1 MPSKSLKSGPVKN
14 NQAHLRNIKLVLEYD
29 GSAFHGF
36 QLQPKHTS
44 VQRSLEK
51 ALARLC
57 GKKTKISSASGRTDA
72 GVHALHQVVNFK
84 TQSPR
89 PVQVIQKALNA
100 VLPDE
105 IAVVSAEEV
114 PESFHARFD
123 VKVKT
128 YEYRIW
134 NSRVRSPLLIGRV
147 WHVPFKLDLE
157 KMKKG
162 AELLCGTH
170 DFRSFCTTDASKK
183 NQETTRTVYSFEVLQ
198 EGNLIFLRVSAD
210 GFLYRMVRN
219 FAGALADLGSG
230 KISLEDLKKSLQA
243 KDRREVGCMAPS
255 EGLYL
260 FNVTY

>member
-1 MPSKSLKSGPVKN
+1 M
-14 NQAHLRNIKLVLEYD
+14 RNIKLVIEYD

-36 QLQPKHTS
+36 QLQPKHSS
-44 VQRSLEK
+44 VQRALEK
-51 ALARLC
+51 ALTRLC

-72 GVHALHQVVNFK
+72 GVHALQQVVNFK
-84 TQSPR
+84 TKSPR
-89 PVQVIQKALNA
+89 PVAVIQKALNA
-100 VLPDE
+100 ILPDE
-105 IAVVSAEEV
+105 IAVKSVEEV
-114 PESFHARFD
+114 PENFHARFD
-123 VKVKT
+123 VKAKT

-147 WHVPFKLDLE
+147 WHVPFHLDLE

-183 NQETTRTVYSFEVLQ
+183 DQETTRTVYSFEIMQ
-198 EGNLIFLRVSAD
+198 EGNLIFLRVTAD

-219 FAGALADLGSG
+219 FAGALVDLGSG
-230 KISLEDLKKSLQA
+230 KISLVELKKSLQA

-255 EGLYL
+255 DGLYL
-260 FNVTY
+260 FYVTY

>member
-1 MPSKSLKSGPVKN
+1 MLSKLRKN
-14 NQAHLRNIKLVLEYD
+14 SPQNNSPENLRNIKLVLEYD

-44 VQRSLEK
+44 VQKVLER

-57 GKKTKISSASGRTDA
+57 GKKTKISAASGRTDA

-89 PVQVIQKALNA
+89 TLNEIHKALNA
-100 VLPDE
+100 ILPDE
-105 IAVVSAEEV
+105 IAVKSVEEM
-114 PESFHARFD
+114 PEKFHARFD
-123 VKVKT
+123 VRRKT

-134 NSRVRSPLLIGRV
+134 NSRVRSPLLLGKV
-147 WHVPFKLDLE
+147 WHVPYALDVA

-162 AELLCGTH
+162 AALLCGTH

-183 NQETTRTVYSFEVLQ
+183 DQDTTRTVYSFDVIQ
-198 EGNLIFLRVSAD
+198 EGNLILLRVSAD

-219 FAGALADLGSG
+219 FAGALVDLGSG
-230 KISLEDLKKSLQA
+230 KISVSDLEKAFQA

-255 EGLYL
+255 DGLYL
-260 FNVTY
+260 FDVSY

>member
-1 MPSKSLKSGPVKN
+1 MPSKSPKSGQVN
-14 NQAHLRNIKLVLEYD
+14 SSLRNIKLVLEYD

-36 QLQPKHTS
+36 QLQPKHVS
-44 VQRSLEK
+44 VQKVLEK

-72 GVHALHQVVNFK
+72 GVHALYQVVNFK

-100 VLPDE
+100 ILPDE
-105 IAVVSAEEV
+105 VAVVSAEEV

-147 WHVPFKLDLE
+147 WHVPYALDLE

-162 AELLCGTH
+162 AQLLSGTH
-170 DFRSFCTTDASKK
+170 DFKSFCTTDPSKK
-183 NQETTRTVYSFEVLQ
+183 DRDTTRTVYSFEVSR
-198 EGNLIFLRVSAD
+198 EGNLISLKVSAD

-230 KISLEDLKKSLQA
+230 KISLDDLKKSLQA